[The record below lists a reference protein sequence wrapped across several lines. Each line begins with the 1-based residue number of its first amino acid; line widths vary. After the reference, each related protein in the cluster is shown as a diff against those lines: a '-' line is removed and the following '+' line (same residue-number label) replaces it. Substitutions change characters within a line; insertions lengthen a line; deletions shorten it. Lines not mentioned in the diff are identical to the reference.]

1 MERVSLVLLAAL
13 LLTPDQPAVRFI
25 QPRAAFILS
34 PPSGTEISVQVRIT
48 PSAPNRGYTLA
59 WCTGSSS
66 KTLGGA
72 DDSAIHPIRPLLIRV
87 YPGTCELRAVV
98 WGEGGRQLAM
108 AELTLRVCGDQE
120 ECGS

>member
-1 MERVSLVLLAAL
+1 MSLVLLAAL
-13 LLTPDQPAVRFI
+13 LPGPGQPAVRFI

-34 PPSGTEISVQVRIT
+34 PPSGTLVAVQIRIA
-48 PSAPNRGYTLA
+48 PSAGNRGYTIA

-66 KTLGGA
+66 KTLDGA
-72 DDSAIHPIRPLLIRV
+72 DDAAIHPIRPLLIRV

-98 WGEGGRQLAM
+98 WGEGGRQLAV
-108 AELTLRVCGDQE
+108 AELTLRVCGGQE